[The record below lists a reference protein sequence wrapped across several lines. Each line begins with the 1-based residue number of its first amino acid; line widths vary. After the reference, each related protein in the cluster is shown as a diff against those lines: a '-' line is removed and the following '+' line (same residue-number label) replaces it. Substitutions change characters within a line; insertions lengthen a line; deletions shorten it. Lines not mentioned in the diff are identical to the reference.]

1 MLGSSRA
8 FSFQSYLN
16 PSLLRRQP
24 LIGAHRP
31 LSSFESGVPAAS
43 TFCESLADADDA
55 ALMLLINEPHQWIT
69 KTSFRGSLFFIT
81 VILSTFCPLF
91 MDKMFI
97 FRFPSIKEPIFMDR
111 RLKMSMISI
120 KSPLFMD
127 RYIDSSLICAV

>member
-55 ALMLLINEPHQWIT
+55 ALKRLAVIFTAIIRLYGDILL
-69 KTSFRGSLFFIT
+69 RVSLFVSKGT
-81 VILSTFCPLF
+81 SRILPL
-91 MDKMFI
+91 K
-97 FRFPSIKEPIFMDR
+97 
-111 RLKMSMISI
+111 LH
-120 KSPLFMD
+120 
-127 RYIDSSLICAV
+127 